1 MGKRTGGLLVLM
13 LVFSVLAAPASD
25 DLVLQSAVPVDGW
38 LSGETVMAM
47 SPDGVTVAVGYRD
60 GRVVLWNLSMRYRIG
75 SLQVGEH
82 VADGILGLRFGLG
95 GERLL
100 AITNSHLSVFDTRT
114 QQRLSYYPIA
124 REVGQHSEEGAPRLL
139 DLAISRKAS
148 RFALSEFG
156 GAAVGKP
163 DGNDGVQSQQLPD
176 SGAVRL
182 ALSDD
187 GAWVAMLGPNDV
199 RILGADTLELRAAW
213 PISQSEWTMEPAS
226 LRFSPDGEQ
235 LLVATRAAGWGASW
249 LLQIDSGERVMLQDA
264 AHPRFMRDGAL
275 IFIDGDGCFQRK
287 PRGGARKNLPVPCQ
301 PDAGRAFAVTDGD
314 VVFRAGRLF
323 HVFSGQ
329 LLGELEVTPT
339 RLQLNGVDEERGLVE
354 VHVEYATSHLLSR
367 LWSGEPSRRAPAT
380 GAQYWDLATGERSEA
395 RFELMPPHPVECLG
409 NERPDRLDAFA
420 EQHDGS
426 YLLAAGDQIY
436 LCRDGHLVH
445 QIQRQ
450 GEPLTWLRKLE
461 TGDEGLMLLANDGRG
476 RLEVLSWPDGEL
488 VGIQDIIPADETQL
502 PWFGNLMLE
511 VDFNTHGDLWM
522 LTRLGLFLPD
532 GRAPYT
538 GMITASLWRPEQD
551 RLALATTEGIRL
563 FQPSSGILGE
573 PLWVSDLA
581 VHTLVAGETRLYAQ
595 TSDGAVHVLEV
606 HDGQRLT
613 RLAGLYPVAERG
625 LLVLSPD
632 GQYAASRDAVS
643 SITRRDGTALRAF
656 SLFDAERNRPDRV
669 LASLGHARADY
680 IEQLARLVSL
690 RQQRLQE
697 RGARLDEALLPAWG
711 EVPPLFHDGRSL
723 AVSVQGP
730 ENASLHL
737 FVANVRATPADGVPV
752 RGGVARHTLTLMP
765 GDNRITAHLSLPDG
779 RRSDDLMARVYS
791 KASAAPRRTFLL
803 GVGVSE
809 HAQSQYDLRFAAKDI
824 KDVAA
829 HFTVLEG
836 EQIETL
842 LLTDREATRASIM
855 RARRFLARAGL
866 DDRVILYFAG
876 HGVLADDGVYY
887 FAPTDMDFAAPARR
901 GIRFDEIEG
910 LLADTRARERLIFM
924 DSCHAGENDEGAGG
938 LLPMASPLP
947 GGRSDVASQ
956 VSARG
961 LRRVGAIPDDAPE
974 IDRPL
979 LEDIFVELREGSG
992 AHIIA
997 ASGAMEFALE
1007 SARWNN
1013 GVFTAAV
1020 LEGLEAMAADLDGDR
1035 QIRVDE
1041 LRRFVADRVAELTR
1055 GRQVPT
1061 VRGSNPALDFAI
1073 TRATEATQEV
1083 WNFGFEQADPAPSQV
1098 QSIAFSGDG
1107 RTVVTLQNEGVRRF
1121 DAQQGRLQAEVPLS
1135 LDRPR
1140 SLRVDHGGRY
1150 ALVLA
1155 DDYVLQR
1162 IDLQTGEQVMLGD
1175 REQGRHL
1182 AGEPLVAWFSDDG
1195 QQLLVEGNF
1204 PDRGLRW
1211 FDMAAGTART
1221 VSVQWPGFLK
1231 GVAALGQGFRVV
1243 DEQGVVV
1250 DLVRASE
1257 GTLAEQTR
1265 WQLPEPAFAEIERE
1279 AWQRATVAHQTALS
1293 RDGRYLLRA
1302 YRLASGGHGLEAWDL
1317 EERRM
1322 LMTRHAPVLRSIAV
1336 TEAGRAVL
1344 WDGDSYRVLH
1354 LPNATEPEWLYRG
1367 EGQEYMPWALHP
1379 AGHTVIAPRWREGVQ
1394 RWSLRR

>member
-38 LSGETVMAM
+38 AQGESVIEVA
-47 SPDGVTVAVGYRD
+47 PDGVMAAVGYGD

-75 SLQVGEH
+75 SLQVGAH
-82 VADGILGLRFGLG
+82 AADGIQALRFGLG

-100 AITNSHLSVFDTRT
+100 AITGTHFSVFDTRT
-114 QQRLSYYPIA
+114 QQRLSHHPIA
-124 REVGQHSEEGAPRLL
+124 HTWDQDAEDGAAPFL
-139 DLAISRKAS
+139 DWAMSRDASWFAISDFGVA
-148 RFALSEFG
+148 AVATVDEHDEIVPELLPDAG
-156 GAAVGKP
+156 GA
-163 DGNDGVQSQQLPD
+163 
-176 SGAVRL
+176 RL

-187 GAWVAMLGPNDV
+187 GAWVAVVGFRQV
-199 RILGADTLELRAAW
+199 RVLATDTGAQRAAW
-213 PISQSEWTMEPAS
+213 PVGAGEWPNYPGS
-226 LRFSPDGEQ
+226 LRFSPDGAQ
-235 LLVATRAAGWGASW
+235 LLAATGMPGRGGGW
-249 LLQIDSGERVMLQDA
+249 LLDIDTGNRVTLRDA
-264 AHPRFMRDGAL
+264 RQARFMADGSL
-275 IFIDGDGCFQRK
+275 VFIDQDGCFQRK
-287 PRGGARKNLPVPCQ
+287 PRGGARQALPIACRR
-301 PDAGRAFAVTDGD
+301 DAGSAFAVTND
-314 VVFRAGRLF
+314 VVFSAGRLL
-323 HVFSGQ
+323 HAPSGEV
-329 LLGELEVTPT
+329 LGELDATRT
-339 RLQLNGVDEERGLVE
+339 RLQLTDVDEARGQLAVE
-354 VHVEYATSHLLSR
+354 VEYAASHPLFFA
-367 LWSGEPSRRAPAT
+367 WPDRRAGRPPAT
-380 GAQYWDLATGERSEA
+380 GLQHWDLATGERSEP
-395 RFELMPPHPVECLG
+395 RFDLLPAHPIDCLG
-409 NERPDRLDAFA
+409 HDRPDRLDAIA
-420 EQHDGS
+420 RMDDGG
-426 YLLAAGDQIY
+426 YLLAAGHTVY
-436 LCRDGHLVH
+436 LCRDGRVAHR
-445 QIQRQ
+445 IQRQ
-450 GEPLTWLRKLE
+450 GAPLTWLRWRE
-461 TGDEGLMLLANDGRG
+461 IGDGEQVLFANDNQGQ
-476 RLEVLSWPDGEL
+476 LEVISWPDGAL
-488 VGIQDIIPADETQL
+488 SGVQSMNPLGDEQ
-502 PWFGNLMLE
+502 PWFGNLMMELDLNAQGE
-511 VDFNTHGDLWM
+511 LWM
-522 LTRLGLFLPD
+522 LTRLGLFLAN
-532 GRAPYT
+532 GQAPYT
-538 GMITASLWRPEQD
+538 GMVTASLWQPEQD
-551 RLALATTEGIRL
+551 RLVLATPEGVRIFR
-563 FQPSSGILGE
+563 PSSGVLGE
-573 PLWVSDLA
+573 PLEVSDLA
-581 VHTLVAGETRLYAQ
+581 VHTLVAGEERLYAQ
-595 TSDGAVHVLEV
+595 TSDGAVHVLAV
-606 HDGQRLT
+606 NDGTRLM

-625 LLVLSPD
+625 LLVLSPE

-643 SITRRDGTALRAF
+643 SVTRRDGTALRAF

-680 IEQLARLVSL
+680 IEQLTRLVSL

-697 RGARLDEALLPAWG
+697 RGARLDEALLPAWAQ
-711 EVPPLFHDGRSL
+711 VPPLFHDGRSL
-723 AVSVQGP
+723 EVSVQGP

-752 RGGVARHTLTLMP
+752 HSGVARHTLTLMP

-809 HAQSQYDLRFAAKDI
+809 HVQSQYNLRFAAKDI

-855 RARRFLARAGL
+855 RARRFLERAGL

-887 FAPTDMDFAAPARR
+887 FAPTDMDFAAPAQR

-947 GGRSDVASQ
+947 GGQSEVASQ

-1073 TRATEATQEV
+1073 TRATEATQEA

-1121 DAQQGRLQAEVPLS
+1121 DVQQGRLQTEVPLS

-1140 SLRVDHGGRY
+1140 SLRVDHRGRY

-1162 IDLQTGEQVMLGD
+1162 IDLQTGEQLMLGD
-1175 REQGRHL
+1175 REQGGHL
-1182 AGEPLVAWFSDDG
+1182 ASEPLVAWFSDDG

-1221 VSVQWPGFLK
+1221 VPVRLPGFLK

-1250 DLVRASE
+1250 DLVRTDE

-1265 WQLPEPAFAEIERE
+1265 WQLPDPAFPGIERE
-1279 AWQRATVAHQTALS
+1279 SWQRATVAHQTALS

-1322 LMTRHAPVLRSIAV
+1322 LMTRHAPALRSIAV
-1336 TEAGRAVL
+1336 TEAGRAAL

-1354 LPNATEPEWLYRG
+1354 LPSATEPEWLYRG
-1367 EGQEYMPWALHP
+1367 EGQEYMPWAFHP

-1394 RWSLRR
+1394 RWSLRH